1 MCKLQ
6 KKKPSSVGLRNQI
19 HTLRNGFKYSETDML
34 CKKKIIFVHMMMPAP
49 LKWFRLLM
57 LKYEILMMM

>member
-1 MCKLQ
+1 MDLSIPK
-6 KKKPSSVGLRNQI
+6 QI
-19 HTLRNGFKYSETDML
+19 CYA
-34 CKKKIIFVHMMMPAP
+34 KKKIIFVHMMMPAP